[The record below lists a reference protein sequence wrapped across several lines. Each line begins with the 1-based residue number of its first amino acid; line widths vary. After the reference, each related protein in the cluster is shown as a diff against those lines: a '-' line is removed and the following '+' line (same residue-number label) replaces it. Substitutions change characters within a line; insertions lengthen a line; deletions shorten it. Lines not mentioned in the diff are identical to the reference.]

1 VAGVGFSAVSAEL
14 VKTRPCGI
22 ERPGVVG
29 VAGSWAALGGSSPF
43 LIRISNTSSTIWL
56 FTFFGRE
63 LVLLLPELFVSA
75 SCNTKK
81 DFKFK
86 TSGLWMSIPET
97 IRTVR
102 HTFLLSNRRAGRG
115 H

>member
-1 VAGVGFSAVSAEL
+1 MGDVAGVGFSAVSAEL

-75 SCNTKK
+75 SWKTKQ
-81 DFKFK
+81 DLKFK
-86 TSGLWMSIPET
+86 TCGLWMSLLET
-97 IRTVR
+97 VHTVHR
-102 HTFLLSNRRAGRG
+102 DFVLSRR
-115 H
+115 

>member
-1 VAGVGFSAVSAEL
+1 
-14 VKTRPCGI
+14 
-22 ERPGVVG
+22 VVG

-75 SCNTKK
+75 SWKTKQ
-81 DFKFK
+81 DLKFK
-86 TSGLWMSIPET
+86 TVVYRCACLKLFTQFNMILCSQTNKQEVVIGIKEKD
-97 IRTVR
+97 
-102 HTFLLSNRRAGRG
+102 N
-115 H
+115 